1 MLKYKCSYK
10 ENGACYVVVA
20 STWLILL
27 VLSVK
32 LFCNARNVNGV
43 KYTLSCLLS
52 LLSEGQAGAACEL
65 PNTVAL
71 FWKSA
76 ALIPLRRN
84 DTQELAWSNIF
95 CLSWNVELSCAL
107 MTACRGMGGMIAP
120 IVNLDC
126 RGRCVV
132 SLTRRP
138 PYSCAKNPLGG
149 LQHRSGRFVVILY
162 RTASFVCLSCLLSF
176 LIYFL
181 SFLILFICFRS
192 SFSFFRFLI
201 K

>member
-43 KYTLSCLLS
+43 KYTLSCSLS

-65 PNTVAL
+65 SNTVAL

-107 MTACRGMGGMIAP
+107 MTACRGRGVWLHPLLTSTAGGGVWSAWHA
-120 IVNLDC
+120 
-126 RGRCVV
+126 GRPTPVQRTHWVV
-132 SLTRRP
+132 SNTGPDVLW
-138 PYSCAKNPLGG
+138 
-149 LQHRSGRFVVILY
+149 
-162 RTASFVCLSCLLSF
+162 LSCTAPPVLFVF
-176 LIYFL
+176 LVFFRSLFTFFRSLFYLFVFVLHFL
-181 SFLILFICFRS
+181 SFAS
-192 SFSFFRFLI
+192 
-201 K
+201 